1 MLDLQS
7 EEEVRCCLSGTK
19 LVLMKNGVMVVLS
32 VKLCTFLWS
41 LYVYSHGNAYLLIIK
56 IEEKSWTGYYVN
68 FLLEYKPL
76 KIYEGRISYCKDRN
90 GI

>member
-1 MLDLQS
+1 MALEWNYFAGFSYRVLDLQS

-41 LYVYSHGNAYLLIIK
+41 LYVYSHGNAYL
-56 IEEKSWTGYYVN
+56 
-68 FLLEYKPL
+68 
-76 KIYEGRISYCKDRN
+76 
-90 GI
+90 

>member
-1 MLDLQS
+1 MVWNYFAGFSYRVLDLQS

-41 LYVYSHGNAYLLIIK
+41 LYVYSHGM
-56 IEEKSWTGYYVN
+56 
-68 FLLEYKPL
+68 
-76 KIYEGRISYCKDRN
+76 RIFE
-90 GI
+90 